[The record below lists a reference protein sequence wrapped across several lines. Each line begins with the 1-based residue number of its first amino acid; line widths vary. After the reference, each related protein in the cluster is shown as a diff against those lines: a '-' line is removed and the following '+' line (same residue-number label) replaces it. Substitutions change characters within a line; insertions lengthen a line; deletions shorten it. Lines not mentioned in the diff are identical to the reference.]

1 VSNLIQ
7 RVSEGLENSHGSLLI
22 VSKPNFILFME
33 KILITGA
40 TGNVGLSTLKLLE
53 SRNYPD
59 VEVVAAVRDIERAK
73 KIEGMANCQF
83 CHFEFDEP
91 ATYDKALEGVTQIV
105 LIRPNQVSD
114 VSRYIFP
121 FLARAEKAGVKHIVF
136 VSIVGA
142 ERNRIFANHRTENH
156 FKKVNIPSTILRPS
170 LYMQNLTSLHRHD
183 IQHND
188 KMIIPAGQGCVNYID
203 VRDVA
208 EVIVAVLMNPVN
220 ENRAYELTG
229 PEPLDFYQIAKLF
242 SEELG
247 REIKYTRPS
256 TIRFVR
262 QKLLDKK
269 QLLYVVTLSL
279 LYSAAR
285 GGKMNY
291 SNDVFKSI
299 TGHDPRNLADF
310 IHEYRES
317 WIKPDSSLEPVKP
330 RRRLR
335 RRHL

>member
-1 VSNLIQ
+1 
-7 RVSEGLENSHGSLLI
+7 
-22 VSKPNFILFME
+22 ME

-53 SRNYPD
+53 SCNYPG

-73 KIEGMANCQF
+73 KIEGIANCNF

-91 ATYDKALEGVTQIV
+91 ATYDKALEGVTKIV

-121 FLARAEKAGVKHIVF
+121 FLAKAELSGVKQIVF
-136 VSIVGA
+136 ISIVGA

-156 FKKVNIPSTILRPS
+156 FKKLSIPCTILRPS
-170 LYMQNLTSLHRHD
+170 LYMQNLSTLHRHD
-183 IQHND
+183 IQDHD
-188 KMIIPAGQGCVNYID
+188 KINIPGGTGLVNYID

-208 EVIVAVLMNPVN
+208 EAIVTVLMNPGH
-220 ENRAYELTG
+220 ENQAYEITG
-229 PEPLDFYQIAKLF
+229 PEVLDFYQIAKIF
-242 SEELG
+242 SAELG

-269 QLLYVVTLSL
+269 QLLYVLTLSL
-279 LYSAAR
+279 LYTAVRS
-285 GGKMNY
+285 GKMNY
-291 SNDVFKSI
+291 TNDVFRNI
-299 TGHDPRNLADF
+299 TGHDPRHLADF
-310 IHEYRES
+310 IHEYRECWLS
-317 WIKPDSSLEPVKP
+317 TEPKEKPLSLKK
-330 RRRLR
+330 RLYR
-335 RRHL
+335 KRK

>member
-1 VSNLIQ
+1 
-7 RVSEGLENSHGSLLI
+7 
-22 VSKPNFILFME
+22 ME

-59 VEVVAAVRDIERAK
+59 FEVVAAVRDIERAR
-73 KIEGMANCQF
+73 KIEGIENCNF

-91 ATYDKALEGVTQIV
+91 ATYEKALEGVTKIV

-121 FLARAEKAGVKHIVF
+121 FLAKAEKLGVKHIVF

-156 FKKVNIPSTILRPS
+156 FKKLSIPSTILRPS
-170 LYMQNLTSLHRHD
+170 LYMQNLSTLHRHD
-183 IQHND
+183 ILVHD
-188 KMIIPAGQGCVNYID
+188 KLNIPAGLGHVNYID

-208 EVIVAVLMNPVN
+208 EVIATVLVNPGH
-220 ENRAYELTG
+220 EHKAYEITG
-229 PEPLDFYQIAKLF
+229 PEVLDFYQIARLF
-242 SEELG
+242 SNELG
-247 REIKYTRPS
+247 REIKYARPS

-262 QKLLDKK
+262 QKMLDKK

-279 LYSAAR
+279 LYSSAR
-285 GGKMNY
+285 AGKMGHT
-291 SNDVFKSI
+291 NDLFRTI
-299 TGHDPRNLADF
+299 TGHESRCLADF
-310 IHEYRES
+310 IHEYREC
-317 WIKPDSSLEPVKP
+317 WIKGADNDESASNRKKN
-330 RRRLR
+330 RR
-335 RRHL
+335 